1 MDRLMAIIMALQHG
15 SRTASELSEKLEVS
29 RRTILRDIQMLSE
42 IGVPL
47 AAASGPNGGY
57 SLMEGFQLPPLQLSS
72 REALCVLFALQGLT
86 GYTDT
91 PFNGERWTVMDKI
104 RSILPQETA
113 LRINPLLDSMEVE
126 VPKRVYNLPS
136 LELLLDMTAKRNWI
150 SVFYQSMNH
159 RRRLLIKPE
168 KIFAAHGFWYCDC
181 VSYTHQEK
189 RRLRIDRMSE
199 ISEAPAPEDYVEP
212 KQSQSAVRAIHI
224 RAELTYKG
232 MLQVERDE
240 HIGECIEPVSEECWI
255 ADFHVPESEWDWVV
269 QLFFS
274 LGSEAKVIFPER
286 LRSAIRQKAERLRNH
301 YEDAIEDIIEDVMMK
316 ESLKK

>member
-1 MDRLMAIIMALQHG
+1 MKKVVPRLKKMDRLMAIIMALQHG
-15 SRTASELSEKLEVS
+15 SQTASALSERLEVS
-29 RRTILRDIQMLSE
+29 RRTILRDIQTLSE

-47 AAASGPNGGY
+47 GAASGPNGGY

-104 RSILPQETA
+104 RSILPQDTSLSIA
-113 LRINPLLDSMEVE
+113 PLLNSMEVE
-126 VPKRVYNLPS
+126 VPKRVYNIPH
-136 LELLLDMTAKRNWI
+136 LELLLELTARGKWI
-150 SVFYQSMNH
+150 SVFYQSLNH
-159 RRRLLIKPE
+159 RRNLLVKPL

-181 VSYTHQEK
+181 SSYTHGEN
-189 RRLRIDRMSE
+189 RRLRVDRMSD
-199 ISEAPAPEDYVEP
+199 ISEVDAPEDYAEP
-212 KQSQSAVRAIHI
+212 VRPQSQVKTVHI

-240 HIGECIEPVSEECWI
+240 HVGEHIEHVGDERWI
-255 ADFHVPESEWDWVV
+255 ADFHLPESEWEWAL

-274 LGSEAKVIFPER
+274 LGLDAKVIMPEK
-286 LRSAIRQKAERLRNH
+286 LRAEIRHRAEQLRNR
-301 YEDAIEDIIEDVMMK
+301 YEQAMTEEC
-316 ESLKK
+316 